1 MLKGSIS
8 IIGLGPG
15 SPDWLAPAARQ
26 ALETC
31 DVILGYHTYLK
42 QIEDIAP
49 QTQREASGMRH
60 EVERARR
67 AIELAHQ
74 NQRVAI
80 VSGGDPGIYGMAG
93 LVLELLEDAQLDL
106 PVDILPGISAL
117 NAAAALLG
125 APLMSDFAAISLSDH
140 LTPLNDILRRIE
152 YAARAGFVLCIYNPR
167 SHNRTKPFELACQTL
182 LQFLPAQTPAGVV
195 QAAFRPGQQVR
206 CVSLAE
212 LSSLSV
218 GMDSILIIGNQTTRI
233 LNGKMVTPRGYANK
247 YDLKGQA

>member
-1 MLKGSIS
+1 VLKGSIS

-26 ALETC
+26 ALEAAE
-31 DVILGYHTYLK
+31 VILGYHTYLE
-42 QIEDIAP
+42 QIEGIAP

-67 AIELAHQ
+67 AIELACE
-74 NQRVAI
+74 NRRVAI

-93 LVLELLEDAQLDL
+93 LVLELLEDA
-106 PVDILPGISAL
+106 PADISVEVLPGISAL

-140 LTPLNDILRRIE
+140 LTPLEDIIRRVE

-167 SHNRTKPFELACQTL
+167 SHKRTEPFDLACRTL
-182 LQFLPAQTPAGVV
+182 LQILPAQTPVGVV
-195 QAAFRPGQQVR
+195 QAAFRPGQQVG
-206 CVSLAE
+206 CIPLVE
-212 LSSLSV
+212 LSSLAV

-233 LNGKMVTPRGYANK
+233 LNGKMVTPRGYENK